1 MGCLHQV
8 DIKRRSLTW
17 YTARTIAPFL
27 WRWGRIRNPCHSL
40 ALFQDP
46 TCSRKNL
53 SFFRTYMK
61 WIELPWLGGFV
72 WWQLKTLIPLSTSK
86 EELWAYLMHFFKF
99 LHLASPFLCFIY
111 INGAKYLYQFSSTFI
126 SIWLWDFSLNW
137 SILEN

>member
-1 MGCLHQV
+1 MICNSSFNENNL
-8 DIKRRSLTW
+8 
-17 YTARTIAPFL
+17 YFC
-27 WRWGRIRNPCHSL
+27 NPGEQWMKTNWVELETPAATPLSYFKIPL
-40 ALFQDP
+40 
-46 TCSRKNL
+46 L
-53 SFFRTYMK
+53 SFFRTYIK

-126 SIWLWDFSLNW
+126 SIWLYDFFLNW
-137 SILEN
+137 PILEN